1 MTKLWNK
8 WSSRGDSRDCL
19 WQYREDEI
27 DYCWLKKTIA
37 AVCIFAI
44 FYGLHIT
51 ESSLGRAVDDG
62 VHYILTT
69 ETDWNY
75 AAEQVIK
82 YTPRNIDS
90 SVLKK
95 VQTAMSKP
103 ADPLM
108 YMNKPVNGKILSPF
122 GWRTHPVLKQEM
134 MHDGIDIEAA
144 VGTNVRVTAAG
155 QVKAVTDS
163 AHYGKTLIV
172 EHSKDIE
179 TVYGHL
185 SEVLVKEGDTV
196 SQGQVVA
203 RTGKSGITNTPML
216 YFEIRENG
224 KPIDPMTRLKGEF
237 PAEEGK

>member
-1 MTKLWNK
+1 MAKLWSK
-8 WSSRGDSRDCL
+8 WWGRWDTKDCT
-19 WQYREDEI
+19 WQSREDEF

-37 AVCIFAI
+37 AACIFAI

-51 ESSLGRAVDDG
+51 ESGVGRAVDDG
-62 VHYILTT
+62 VHYLLTT

-75 AAEQVIK
+75 AVEQVMK
-82 YTPRNIDS
+82 YTPRNIDT

-95 VQTAMSKP
+95 VQTAVSKP

-108 YMNKPVNGKILSPF
+108 YMNKPVSGKVLSPF

-155 QVKAVTDS
+155 KVKSVTDS
-163 AHYGKTLIV
+163 AQYGKTLIV

-185 SEVLVKEGDTV
+185 SEVLVKEGESV

-203 RTGKSGITNTPML
+203 RTGKSGITNTPIL